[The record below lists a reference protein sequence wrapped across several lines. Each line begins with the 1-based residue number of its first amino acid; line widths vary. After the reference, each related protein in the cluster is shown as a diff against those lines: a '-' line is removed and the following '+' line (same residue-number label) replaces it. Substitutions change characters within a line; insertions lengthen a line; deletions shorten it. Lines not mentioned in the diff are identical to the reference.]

1 MTCSLNAEMSEIAET
16 GIEIQEGSGHNRSVM
31 PSDAVG
37 CTRNTVVGG
46 KGDIFLQKG
55 LGLVTAL

>member
-37 CTRNTVVGG
+37 CTRNTVAYIE
-46 KGDIFLQKG
+46 KEEIMQKG